1 MTLDILAC
9 HILEEETG
17 APLFSHFFDAELKK
31 DPSVI
36 PQRMRAREI
45 KLLHKLGNY
54 VVYSVLV
61 KKETPEAKELLYKF
75 AERVE
80 KVYPEG
86 LKRGQGNFSHYV
98 ILENIVREVFMDRE

>member
-1 MTLDILAC
+1 MTSDILAC

-17 APLFSHFFDAELKK
+17 APLFSHFFDPELKK
-31 DPSVI
+31 NPSVI
-36 PQRMRAREI
+36 PQKMRSRELI
-45 KLLHKLGNY
+45 LLHELGNY

-61 KKETPEAKELLYKF
+61 KKETSEAKEILRKF

-86 LKRGQGNFSHYV
+86 LKRGQGNFAHYV
-98 ILENIVREVFMDRE
+98 ILENIVTEVFIDGK